1 MILILAV
8 ELDNLN
14 LIILKNE
21 NLCDIDKVEL
31 GSAVT
36 FALANLK
43 VKEKVKLKFATDCTT
58 IVLKSTM
65 EIKEKYPLKCCLSI
79 TIRDDL

>member
-1 MILILAV
+1 MIPILAV

-31 GSAVT
+31 GSAVM

-43 VKEKVKLKFATDCTT
+43 VKEKVK
-58 IVLKSTM
+58 
-65 EIKEKYPLKCCLSI
+65 
-79 TIRDDL
+79 